1 VRVEQCRGR
10 ERVSFRLRWVV
21 SSAANNNVKTRV
33 TVAEV
38 AGKGWLSIHAP
49 APSGTAP
56 GKLDVVVIWPPPAP
70 ATGARIRPHAG
81 TLPGKV
87 QLAADFHAPV
97 EDFRAYME

>member
-1 VRVEQCRGR
+1 M
-10 ERVSFRLRWVV
+10 V
-21 SSAANNNVKTRV
+21 SSAANNNAKTLV

-38 AGKGWLSIHAP
+38 DGNGWLSIHAP

-56 GKLDVVVIWPPPAP
+56 GKLDVVVIWPPPAL